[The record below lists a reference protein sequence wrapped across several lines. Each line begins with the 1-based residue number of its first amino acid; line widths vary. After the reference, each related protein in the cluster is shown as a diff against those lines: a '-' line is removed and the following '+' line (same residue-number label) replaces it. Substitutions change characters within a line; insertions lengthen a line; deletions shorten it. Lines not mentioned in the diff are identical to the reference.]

1 MPVERLI
8 VLILVG
14 TIFATFAVGLS
25 YADWQT
31 RKFRD

>member
-1 MPVERLI
+1 MPVESII
-8 VLILVG
+8 VLVFVG
-14 TIFATFAVGLS
+14 SIFATFAGLS

>member
-1 MPVERLI
+1 MPLESLI
-8 VLILVG
+8 VLALVG
-14 TIFATFAVGLS
+14 AVFATFAIGLS

>member
-1 MPVERLI
+1 MPVES
-8 VLILVG
+8 ILVLVFVG
-14 TIFATFAVGLS
+14 SIFATFAVGLS